1 MRPATKRG
9 LLLIT
14 LVFAACWQLLAQ
26 EVVDRIVAR
35 VENDVILLSE
45 VRALSRYQLL
55 VDGKSESDAAVLDRL
70 IDQWVARTE
79 AEASHFPHPTEG
91 EIQKGMERL
100 ANSFSALAEYEA
112 RKKQAGLSDVEIQAL
127 VAEQLY
133 LRGYLDSRFRPAV
146 QVDAKAVEDF
156 YQNAVIPTAK
166 ARGVDPPA
174 LDAARE
180 TIQEALVQRG
190 IDEQAERWLKES
202 RTRLQVEKLLEEGTK

>member
-1 MRPATKRG
+1 MLRGMQRG
-9 LLLIT
+9 LLGMALA
-14 LVFAACWQLLAQ
+14 FALCSQLAAQ

-55 VDGKSESDAAVLDRL
+55 VEGKSESDAAVLDRL
-70 IDQWVARTE
+70 IDQWVVRTE
-79 AEASHFPHPTEG
+79 AEASRFPHPTDT
-91 EIQKGMERL
+91 EIQNGMERL
-100 ANSFSALAEYEA
+100 ANSFASPTEFEA
-112 RKKQAGLSDVEIQAL
+112 RKKQAGLSEAEMRTL
-127 VAEQLY
+127 VTGQLF

-146 QVDAKAVEDF
+146 QVDAKAIEDF
-156 YQNAVIPTAK
+156 YQNAVVPTAK
-166 ARGVDPPA
+166 ARGTDPPT

-202 RTRLQVEKLLEEGTK
+202 RARLQVEKLLEEGAK